1 MSFNLKRKYIMTAHT
16 KLKLHLERHVY
27 KRGRFKGD
35 APADKTRRAKTHFRV
50 VQGNGGQMLVRMHSA
65 DLITAYEDGSIMLNT
80 NGWHTSPTTR
90 SAMNDAL
97 TSFFGMGYLFSVRK
111 GGYSQTGI
119 RVNGKTYR
127 YYDGMAF
134 DVEGKL
140 MGEAKQFS
148 AKRTDREETAEFR
161 QDIKESGF
169 VGMFPVLYQAAEVP
183 TQSWLAT
190 LTRKIMTSDCHANEW
205 PELVALAKY
214 STYHARHTGRPS
226 HPDHKAA
233 LRSLIASQTRTMT
246 KLVDTD
252 ETVL

>member
-1 MSFNLKRKYIMTAHT
+1 MNAHT
-16 KLKLHLERHVY
+16 KLKFHLEHHAY
-27 KRGRFKGD
+27 KRGRNKGD
-35 APADKTRRAKTHFRV
+35 APADTSRRAKTHFRV
-50 VQGNGGQMLVRMHSA
+50 VQGNGGQMIVRFHNA
-65 DLITAYEDGSIMLNT
+65 DILSAYEDGHIVLNT
-80 NGWHTSPTTR
+80 NGWHASPTTR
-90 SAMNDAL
+90 GAMNQAL
-97 TSFFGMGYLFSVRK
+97 CFFGMGAVGSVSK

-119 RVNGKTYR
+119 RMNFKTYR

-134 DVEGKL
+134 NADGTL
-140 MGEAKQFS
+140 MGEAKQFT

-183 TQSWLAT
+183 ERAWLLT
-190 LTRKIMTSDCHANEW
+190 LTRKIMTSDFHANEW
-205 PELVALAKY
+205 PDLVALTKY
-214 STYHARHTGRPS
+214 ITYASRQTGKPS

-246 KLVDTD
+246 KLVDTG

>member
-1 MSFNLKRKYIMTAHT
+1 MNCHT

-27 KRGRFKGD
+27 KRGRNKGE
-35 APADKTRRAKTHFRV
+35 APADPARRAKTHFRV
-50 VQGNGGQMLVRMHSA
+50 VQGNGGQMIVRFHNA
-65 DLITAYEDGSIMLNT
+65 DLLSAYEDGHIVLNT
-80 NGWHTSPTTR
+80 NGWDSHPTTR

-97 TSFFGMGYLFSVRK
+97 CFFGMGGVSSVRK

-119 RVNGKTYR
+119 RISNRTYR

-140 MGEAKQFS
+140 MGQAKQFT

-161 QDIKESGF
+161 HDIKESGF
-169 VGMFPVLYQAAEVP
+169 VDMFPILYHAAGVP
-183 TQSWLAT
+183 TLGWLANSAQK
-190 LTRKIMTSDCHANEW
+190 LMTSDLYANDW

-214 STYHARHTGRPS
+214 PTWRSRHLLRPA
-226 HPDHKAA
+226 HDNHKDA
-233 LRSLIASQTRTMT
+233 LRSLIASVTRNMT
-246 KLVDTD
+246 KLVDLD